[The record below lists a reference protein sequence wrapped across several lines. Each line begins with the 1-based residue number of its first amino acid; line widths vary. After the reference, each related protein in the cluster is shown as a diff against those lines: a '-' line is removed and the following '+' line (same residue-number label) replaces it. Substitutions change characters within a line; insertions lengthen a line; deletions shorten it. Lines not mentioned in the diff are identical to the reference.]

1 VLEVNPSYLP
11 ALMAV
16 ADGKWSA
23 GDHKGA
29 VALYKRVL
37 DQAGPSTDYGQRAQS
52 RITESEGTSA
62 SQSAPAAPKPTATA
76 APAPT
81 PTTTSESPA
90 RTRPDID
97 VSDLPGVTPP

>member
-1 VLEVNPSYLP
+1 MADVARRRGDSAGAARLYARVLEVNPSYLP

-23 GDHKGA
+23 GDHQGA

-52 RITESEGTSA
+52 RITESEGKGS
-62 SQSAPAAPKPTATA
+62 SQSAPAAP
-76 APAPT
+76 
-81 PTTTSESPA
+81 
-90 RTRPDID
+90 
-97 VSDLPGVTPP
+97 